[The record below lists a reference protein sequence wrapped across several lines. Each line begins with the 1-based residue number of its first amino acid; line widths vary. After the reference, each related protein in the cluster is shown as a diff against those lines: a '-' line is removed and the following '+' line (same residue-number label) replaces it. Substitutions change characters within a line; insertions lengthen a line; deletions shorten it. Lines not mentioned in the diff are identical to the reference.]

1 MKRLWLV
8 LVALSALCVGC
19 GLDVE
24 GPCVPGESVAC
35 TGQSGC
41 AGYQVCADEGDHF
54 LPCVCDGDAVED
66 AFVEDILVEDVQED
80 TGTDE
85 GPDTSMDAST
95 DIPVE
100 DVCGEEQER
109 PCAGNTCKWGMSL
122 ACPEPT
128 SLPTK
133 PTEAEVLELLSCSPS
148 SEVCARCG
156 VNEQL
161 PCGNA
166 ADGGV
171 YCRSNAVQ
179 WYSPDL
185 GVSLMD
191 RTVLFSCSAC
201 GSEDQPCCVYKD
213 SFHKTIYDQDL
224 LPKAACQDGLICD
237 QSSGMSNMRCVEAPA
252 S

>member
-8 LVALSALCVGC
+8 LVVLSVLGVGC

-41 AGYQVCADEGDHF
+41 VGYQVCADEGDRF

-66 AFVEDILVEDVQED
+66 AFVEDTPVEDVQED

-133 PTEAEVLELLSCSPS
+133 PTEAEVLELLSCAKSAM
-148 SEVCARCG
+148 VCAKCG

-179 WYSPDL
+179 WYSPD
-185 GVSLMD
+185 VWARVMSHAA
-191 RTVLFSCSAC
+191 LFSCVAC
-201 GSEDQPCCVYKD
+201 GAEGQPCCVAKD
-213 SFHKTIYDQDL
+213 YFDSDSYDSDM
-224 LPKAACQDGLICD
+224 LPKTPCQTGLECD
-237 QSSGMSNMRCVEAPA
+237 PQTMQTCVTAPA